1 MSQMIVFA
9 RDCQTR
15 MQWLQLILALSIHEL
30 GHFLFARLFKVR
42 VEKFY
47 MFFNPKFSLIRAKK
61 INGKWQV
68 KVFAPNVEG
77 AVVPVTDEMGNEKKD
92 KKGNI
97 VYRPMTE
104 DELQAL
110 PENDWRRYP
119 DNTEWGIGWVP
130 FGGYCAISGM
140 VDETKDATDLPSE
153 PQPWEFRSK
162 NVWQRLCIIIGG
174 ILVNFV
180 AALLIFGMILFHWGK
195 SELPLSNIH
204 TGLYYSDILIGEGFQ
219 QQDKVLAINDVEPNS
234 IGDVFNALIING
246 ERNVVVL
253 RGNDTVSLTMSE
265 DLSQR
270 YLAFANDY
278 DRGEREKERADKSYH
293 KKNYVAISYFSPFVI
308 DSVIPGGAASFAN
321 MQRGDSIVGVNDVQ
335 NLCYVQITNELT
347 KYPCDSVT
355 LSFYREGDLKQ
366 ARLFI
371 GDQAKIGVYAKA
383 ENAFYSFVHTDYT
396 FFQAIPAGIEMGV
409 DFLVSYVKQFRVIF
423 TKEGA
428 QSLGGFGAISS
439 MFPETWNWYGFW
451 YITAV
456 LSLVLAFMNFLPI
469 PALDGGYILFLIW
482 EIITRRKPSDKFLE
496 IANTIGFWLLLALM
510 IFANGNDIFKAFF

>member
-1 MSQMIVFA
+1 
-9 RDCQTR
+9 
-15 MQWLQLILALSIHEL
+15 MQWLQLILALSFLVVIHEL

-68 KVFAPNVEG
+68 KFFAPNVEP
-77 AVVPVTDEMGNEKKD
+77 ATVPVTDEMGNEKKD
-92 KKGNI
+92 KKGLTI
-97 VYRPMTE
+97 YRPMTD

-110 PENDWRRYP
+110 PQDDWRRYP

-130 FGGYCAISGM
+130 FGGYCAIAGM

-174 ILVNFV
+174 ILVNFM

-204 TGLYYSDILIGEGFQ
+204 TGLYYSDILLSEGFQ
-219 QQDKVLAINDVEPNS
+219 QQDKILSINGVEPTGM
-234 IGDVFNALIING
+234 GDVVNSLIING
-246 ERNVVVL
+246 DRDVLVL
-253 RGNDTVSLTMSE
+253 RGTDTLALTMSE
-265 DLSQR
+265 DLGQR
-270 YLAFANDY
+270 YLALANDF
-278 DRGEREKERADKSYH
+278 DRQERENERADRYYQ
-293 KKNYVAISYFSPFVI
+293 KKTYVALSYFAPFVI
-308 DSVIPGGAASFAN
+308 DSVIPSGAASYAD
-321 MQRGDSIVGVNDVQ
+321 MQKGDSIVGVNEAQ
-335 NLCYVQITNELT
+335 GLCYVQITNELA
-347 KYPCDSVT
+347 KHPCDSIT
-355 LSFYREGDLKQ
+355 LSFYRGGELQQ

-371 GDQAKIGVYAKA
+371 GDQAKIGVYAKP
-383 ENAFYSFVHTDYT
+383 ESAFYTYVHTDYT
-396 FFQAIPAGIEMGV
+396 LFQAIPAGIEMGW

-428 QSLGGFGAISS
+428 QSVGGFGAISN
-439 MFPETWNWYGFW
+439 MFPDTWNWYGFW
-451 YITAV
+451 YMTAV

-496 IANTIGFWLLLALM
+496 VANTIGFWLLLALM

>member
-1 MSQMIVFA
+1 
-9 RDCQTR
+9 
-15 MQWLQLILALSIHEL
+15 MQWLQLILALSILVVIHEL
-30 GHFLFARLFKVR
+30 GHFCFARIFKVR

-47 MFFNPKFSLIRAKK
+47 MFFNPKFSIVRAKK

-68 KVFAPNVEG
+68 RFFASNVEQ
-77 AVVPVTDEMGNEKKD
+77 ATIPVLDEMGNEKKD
-92 KKGNI
+92 SKGQTI
-97 VYRPMTE
+97 YRPMTDE
-104 DELQAL
+104 ELQAL
-110 PENDWRRYP
+110 PEDDWRRYP

-130 FGGYCAISGM
+130 FGGYCAIAGM

-180 AALLIFGMILFHWGK
+180 AALVIFSMLLFHWGK
-195 SELPLSNIH
+195 DELPLSNIH
-204 TGLYYSDILIGEGFQ
+204 TGLYYSDILIDEGFQ
-219 QQDKVLAINDVEPNS
+219 QQDKVLSINGVEPHR
-234 IGDVFNALIING
+234 IGDIFNALMING
-246 ERNVVVL
+246 ERDVVVL
-253 RGNDTVSLTMSE
+253 RGADTISLTMSE

-270 YLAFANDY
+270 YLAFANEY
-278 DRGEREKERADKSYH
+278 DRQEREKERADKSYH
-293 KKNYVAISYFSPFVI
+293 KKNYVAISYFTPFVI
-308 DSVIPGGAASFAN
+308 DSVMSGGAASFAD
-321 MQRGDSIVGVNDVQ
+321 MQRGDSIVGVNDAQ
-335 NLCYVQITNELT
+335 GLCYVQVTNELA

-355 LSFYREGDLKQ
+355 LSFYRAGERMQ

-371 GDQAKIGVYAKA
+371 GDQAKIGVYVKS
-383 ENAFYSFVHTDYT
+383 EDDFYTFVHTDYT
-396 FFQAIPAGIEMGV
+396 FFEAIPAGIKMGWN
-409 DFLVSYVKQFRVIF
+409 FLGNYVKQFRVIF

-428 QSLGGFGAISS
+428 QSVGGFGAISN

-456 LSLVLAFMNFLPI
+456 ISLVLAFMNFLPI

-482 EIITRRKPSDKFLE
+482 EIITGRKPSDKFLE
-496 IANTIGFWLLLALM
+496 VANTIGFWLLLALM